1 MWISVPDSEKPLLWR
16 QTEKAQG
23 LPWLHHRTHFWRRET
38 HFVISKHLQGV
49 LLPRKAR
56 WLTNHPSD
64 LTYFVFIVFLAIN
77 CHVVKDVSITYYILT
92 LKLKC
97 VEHFL
102 LRIFIKSNNDRD
114 QLAVCSFSFNIAKIT
129 GF

>member
-1 MWISVPDSEKPLLWR
+1 MFQTQRNLSFEGRQRKHRAYPGYTTGHISDGE
-16 QTEKAQG
+16 
-23 LPWLHHRTHFWRRET
+23 RR
-38 HFVISKHLQGV
+38 ISSFQNIYRGV
-49 LLPRKAR
+49 LLPIKAR